1 MMGHTPGHHG
11 GCMGYCGCGYGGM
24 MSVEEEIKA
33 LEVQRMHLKLQLEL
47 VEKRIN
53 DLKKVGK

>member
-1 MMGHTPGHHG
+1 
-11 GCMGYCGCGYGGM
+11 